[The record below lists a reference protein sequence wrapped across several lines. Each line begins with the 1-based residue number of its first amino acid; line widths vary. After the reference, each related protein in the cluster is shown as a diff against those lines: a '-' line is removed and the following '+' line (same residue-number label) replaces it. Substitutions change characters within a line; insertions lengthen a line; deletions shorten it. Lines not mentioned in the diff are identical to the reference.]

1 VRLMAGYIFF
11 GDATDDSTLKK
22 AGIDH
27 AKSLAAA
34 LPSDAD
40 NVYVVLTARMLN
52 STFQIV
58 ARASD
63 DKAGEKIKHAG
74 ATRVVSPFR
83 SGAVKIARFM
93 IHPAVEDFVE
103 VASKSIGGFQV
114 ADLHITEHN
123 PHCGK
128 KLARQISVV
137 KGS

>member
-1 VRLMAGYIFF
+1 
-11 GDATDDSTLKK
+11 
-22 AGIDH
+22 
-27 AKSLAAA
+27 
-34 LPSDAD
+34 
-40 NVYVVLTARMLN
+40 MLN